1 MIKRVLYG
9 EVANDRVAKLTDL
22 NHREFVVL
30 GILALAVLLVG
41 VWPAPLVE
49 MMEVTIEALVQ
60 QVGQSK
66 L

>member
-9 EVANDRVAKLTDL
+9 EVANEKVEALQDL
-22 NHREFVVL
+22 NSREFIVL
-30 GILALAVLLVG
+30 GVLALAVLLVG
-41 VWPAPLVE
+41 LWPAPLVD
-49 MMEVTIEALVQ
+49 MMNVTIEQLIQ